1 MLIKVE
7 KYGAKVLRK
16 HSALV
21 KSDEDIEGMSTNL
34 FDTLAKEGGIGLA
47 APQIGLLKR
56 IFIMDSGPLANDDDT
71 VDKFKH
77 LIINPTI
84 LFVSKNENWFNEGCL
99 SIPGIFE
106 DVERPDKIVVKYYN
120 EQLEP
125 IERELSGIEAR
136 IFQHEYEHLE
146 GILFIDKLSPIRRQ
160 MLKGKLNRIARA
172 TIK

>member
-1 MLIKVE
+1 MLVKIE
-7 KYGAKVLRK
+7 KYGTKVLRK

-21 KSDEDIEGMSTNL
+21 KNDEDIQGMSTNL

-56 IFIMDSGPLANDDDT
+56 IFIMDSNPVADDNDSIDR
-71 VDKFKH
+71 FKH

-84 LFVSKNENWFNEGCL
+84 LFVSKNENWFKEGCL

-106 DVERPDKIVVKYYN
+106 DVERPDKIVVKFYN
-120 EQLEP
+120 ELLEP

>member
-1 MLIKVE
+1 MLVKIE
-7 KYGAKVLRK
+7 KYGTKVLRK
-16 HSALV
+16 HSALI
-21 KSDEDIEGMSTNL
+21 KNDEDIQGMSTNL

-56 IFIMDSGPLANDDDT
+56 IFIMDSNPVAEDNDSIDR
-71 VDKFKH
+71 FKR

-106 DVERPDKIVVKYYN
+106 DIARPDKVVVKYYN
-120 EQLEP
+120 QSLEP